1 MNQKIYTKCLRL
13 LLSVVCGL
21 LSANLWAVTEINVE
35 TAGTLSSLLTSTDKE
50 LKVTGVINGSD
61 IKYMRQLVVAGTVT
75 KLDWS
80 GVRIV
85 AGGEA

>member
-1 MNQKIYTKCLRL
+1 MNRKIYTKCLRL

-61 IKYMRQLVVAGTVT
+61 IK
-75 KLDWS
+75 
-80 GVRIV
+80 
-85 AGGEA
+85 